1 MTKCMVMEFI
11 SLKVDLYIWVNG
23 LMEKLKEKDY
33 MNSIMEQFMMET
45 GKTINYMEK
54 EHFKTLK
61 IEDGKENVLKESINL
76 NNKYN

>member
-1 MTKCMVMEFI
+1 
-11 SLKVDLYIWVNG
+11 
-23 LMEKLKEKDY
+23 
-33 MNSIMEQFMMET
+33 MMET

-61 IEDGKENVLKESINL
+61 IEDGKENLLKESINL